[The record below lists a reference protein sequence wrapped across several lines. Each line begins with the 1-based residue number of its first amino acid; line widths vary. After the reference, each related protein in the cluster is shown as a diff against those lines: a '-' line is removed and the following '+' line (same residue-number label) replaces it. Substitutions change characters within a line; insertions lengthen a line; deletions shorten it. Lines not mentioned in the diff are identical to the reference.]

1 MPIIMASQSKTAEH
15 HPSPKGGALKIRG
28 LKPKKKA
35 TGRLWPLQK
44 VSEISLMPSSP
55 ASTIQ

>member
-28 LKPKKKA
+28 LKPKKSNRKTLA
-35 TGRLWPLQK
+35 A
-44 VSEISLMPSSP
+44 SESL
-55 ASTIQ
+55 

>member
-1 MPIIMASQSKTAEH
+1 MASQSKTAEH
-15 HPSPKGGALKIRG
+15 RPSPKGGALKIRG

-35 TGRLWPLQK
+35 TGRLWRVQK